1 MYIDLTMEISDKT
14 PPFPGDPKL
23 ELKTLA
29 SIAKNGCNEKRVS
42 FNTHFSTHIDAP
54 FHMLEDG
61 KKLNEF
67 PIETFIGDAQVFD
80 VRDNSE
86 IKLSNLTSRIQAPI
100 VLFRTEHTKK
110 AFESNFF
117 RNNPVISVEVANK
130 LATSSA
136 RIVGIDS
143 FTPDNYPYTVHK
155 ILFKKNILIVENLVN
170 LESVGSRCKLFIAPL
185 NLKNADGAPARVF
198 ADVNE

>member
-29 SIAKNGCNEKRVS
+29 TIFKDGCNEKRVS

-61 KKLNEF
+61 RKLDEF
-67 PIETFIGDAQVFD
+67 PIETFIGDAQIFD
-80 VRDNSE
+80 VRETSE
-86 IKLSNLTSRIQAPI
+86 IKLSNLTNRIQVPV
-100 VLFRTEHTKK
+100 VLFRTDHTKK
-110 AFESNFF
+110 ALQPDFF
-117 RNNPVISVEVANK
+117 RNNPVISSEVANK
-130 LATSSA
+130 LAASSVK
-136 RIVGIDS
+136 IVGIDS

-170 LESVGSRCKLFIAPL
+170 LEAIGSRCKLFIAPL

-198 ADVNE
+198 AQV